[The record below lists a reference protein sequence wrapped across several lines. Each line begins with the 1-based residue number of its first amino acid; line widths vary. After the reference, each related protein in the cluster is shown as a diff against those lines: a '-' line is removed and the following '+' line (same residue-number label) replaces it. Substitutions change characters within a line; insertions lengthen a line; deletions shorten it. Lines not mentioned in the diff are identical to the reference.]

1 MKKRLLF
8 VLLLVSLATV
18 ACGSQSSNVPVPT
31 DAADTQV
38 GSTAAPANESSEPEA
53 PAATEPVE
61 IVVWNT
67 WADHHVEGFQKII
80 DEFNATHPNITVVQ
94 QPQPLADYEAKVMQ
108 AVREGT
114 GPDLISTF
122 PTVAANYY
130 DEGLIVNLSQYLDD
144 PEVGIPGFKD
154 LLSPGAYAE
163 ATQWDGN
170 VYLIPTSVGGEVFYY
185 NKTLYDQLGLSVP
198 TTWEELEANSRKITE
213 ETGKPA
219 FGFDSEIDGFQ
230 VLISQQGS
238 DYIDPETMTVKY
250 NNPIAVEQLTW
261 FSDLVQEGVFRLVG
275 EDVYFSNP
283 FGSQAIAS
291 YIGSPAG
298 YGFVQAAV
306 GDQFEVGVAPIPQ
319 GGERKYTSSW
329 GGGYMVFTTTVARQ
343 RAAFEFIK
351 YLLQPEVL
359 GAWDAAFGVVPAYQ
373 AAIDTPDFQ
382 ALLASNPAIL
392 ASSEQIQYLGYL
404 PAVKGS
410 AAIRQ
415 ILGRAVNSAATGS
428 LAPAEAL
435 RIAEEEGNAELA
447 ANR

>member
-1 MKKRLLF
+1 M
-8 VLLLVSLATV
+8 A
-18 ACGSQSSNVPVPT
+18 ACGQKPAAPPASPDAPAST
-31 DAADTQV
+31 DAPATTDNQAA
-38 GSTAAPANESSEPEA
+38 STAVPESATSAPE
-53 PAATEPVE
+53 PAAKEPVE

-80 DEFNATHPNITVVQ
+80 DEFNASHPDIRVIQ

-130 DEGLIVNLSQYLDD
+130 DEGLIVNLSQYLND
-144 PEVGIPGFKD
+144 PEIGIPNFKD

-163 ATQWDGN
+163 ITQWDGN
-170 VYLIPTSVGGEVFYY
+170 VYLIPTSVGGEVLYY
-185 NKTLYDQLGLSVP
+185 NKTLYDSLGLTVP
-198 TTWEELEANSRKITE
+198 TTWEELEENSRKITE
-213 ETGKPA
+213 ATGKPA

-230 VLISQQGS
+230 VLITQHGS

-250 NNPIAVEQLTW
+250 NNPIAIEQLTW
-261 FSDLVQEGVFRLVG
+261 FSNLVQEGIFRLVG

-283 FGSQAIAS
+283 FGSQAVAS
-291 YIGSPAG
+291 YIGAPAG
-298 YGFVQAAV
+298 YGFVQSAV
-306 GDQFEVGVAPIPQ
+306 GDQFEFGVAPIPQ

-329 GGGYMVFTTTVARQ
+329 GGGYMIFTTNEARQ

-359 GAWDAAFGVVPAYQ
+359 GPWDAAFGVVPAYQ
-373 AAIDTPDFQ
+373 AAIQTPEFQ
-382 ALLASNPAIL
+382 ALLGTNPAIK

-415 ILGRAVNSAATGS
+415 IIGRAVGSAANGVMT
-428 LAPAEAL
+428 PAEAL
-435 RIAEEEGNAELA
+435 ALAEEEGNAELA
-447 ANR
+447 ANK